1 MVTDNNENIPP
12 QSMDVTLMKLPQWIQ
27 RWRMKMMECAFLKLS
42 SLNQLIV
49 SQQFSMTLIRLIM
62 PTIVVQHQKHTT
74 IKIWFLLFIEG
85 THKTNN
91 KTFPLFTVG
100 ICDENFKMNV
110 ILWVLCLNEW
120 AQMFNGPGCSI
131 GYSKR
136 QFLLFLVLMHAK
148 ECVPSSPMVIH
159 NIGDSQETSELDA
172 AISMGI

>member
-1 MVTDNNENIPP
+1 MSSCCTIQLLSVPGAATTARMKKCTSTLLPITADKRAGSKEKMMTKQRKQVWSQTTIENIPP

-27 RWRMKMMECAFLKLS
+27 RWRMKILECAFLKLS

-49 SQQFSMTLIRLIM
+49 SRQFSMTLSRLIM
-62 PTIVVQHQKHTT
+62 PTIVVLHQKHKT

-120 AQMFNGPGCSI
+120 A
-131 GYSKR
+131 
-136 QFLLFLVLMHAK
+136 
-148 ECVPSSPMVIH
+148 
-159 NIGDSQETSELDA
+159 
-172 AISMGI
+172 